1 MPELRRDP
9 VVERWTLIEVATSK
23 PATQYHREK
32 KALQNPDICPFCPT
46 KEHLTPS
53 EVAAVRLDNSQP
65 NTPGWSVRTFPNKF
79 PALADREYLNKE
91 GLGIYDV
98 MSGVGAH
105 ELIIETPPH
114 QQQMADLNDSEM
126 SLLMRHYQE
135 RFIHLAKDKRFKY
148 VMLFKNKGLSAG
160 STMEHAH
167 GQLIALPMVPKYVLE
182 EIHGADHYYQINKR
196 CVFCD
201 IVAQEVQDKER
212 IVVENEKFI
221 AFCPFASRYAF
232 ETWILPKNH
241 GHDFAKADQ
250 ATLDQLGAIL
260 QRVLK
265 QMKSTLGDCA
275 YNFYLHTSPNN
286 WGDLPYF
293 HWHIEVIPKLTRSVG
308 FEWGTGLHIVPT
320 DPAMAAR
327 ELRDNS

>member
-9 VVERWTLIEVATSK
+9 VVERWTLIEVAASK
-23 PATQYHREK
+23 PAKQYHSEK
-32 KALQNPDICPFCPT
+32 KSSQNPAICPFCPT
-46 KEHLTPS
+46 KESLTPP

-65 NTPGWSVRTFPNKF
+65 NTSGWSVRTFPNKF
-79 PALADREYLNKE
+79 PVLADREYLNKE

-105 ELIIETPPH
+105 ELIIETPNH
-114 QQQMADLNDSEM
+114 QHQMADLNDSEM
-126 SLLMRHYQE
+126 SLVMRHYQE

-201 IVAQEVQDKER
+201 ILAQEQQDKER
-212 IVVENEKFI
+212 IVVENDKFI

-232 ETWILPKNH
+232 ETWILPKVH
-241 GHDFAKADQ
+241 SHDFATADC
-250 ATLDQLGAIL
+250 ATLDQLGNIL

-265 QMKSTLGDCA
+265 QMKVALGDCA

-286 WGDLPYF
+286 WGNLPYF

-320 DPAMAAR
+320 DPAMAAQQ
-327 ELRDNS
+327 LRDA